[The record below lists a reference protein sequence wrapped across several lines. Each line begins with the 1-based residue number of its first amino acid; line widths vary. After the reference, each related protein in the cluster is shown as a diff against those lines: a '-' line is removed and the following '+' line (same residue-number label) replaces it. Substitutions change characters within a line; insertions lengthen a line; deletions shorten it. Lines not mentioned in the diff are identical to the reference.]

1 MASTRTRR
9 PAAAIPRAELP
20 PGTWTTVSVR
30 SRELV
35 VVNDGGE
42 VFALFNRCP
51 HQQARL
57 SSGRLARPP
66 ASGRPIGEIDFDPGA
81 GVLRCPWHHYEFD
94 LRTGRCLADPER
106 LRVATYDVREEG
118 DAYVVYA

>member
-9 PAAAIPRAELP
+9 PVASIPAAQLP
-20 PGTWTTVSVR
+20 PGSWTTVTAR
-30 SRELV
+30 SREIV
-35 VVNDGGE
+35 VVNDRGA

-57 SSGRLARPP
+57 SSGRLARAP
-66 ASGRPIGEIDFDPGA
+66 ARGRAVGEIVYEPGG

-118 DAYVVYA
+118 DVYVVYA

>member
-1 MASTRTRR
+1 MASARTRR
-9 PAAAIPRAELP
+9 PVASIPAAELR
-20 PGTWTTVSVR
+20 PGTWTTITVR
-30 SRELV
+30 GREIV
-35 VVNDGGE
+35 VVNDRGD

-57 SSGRLARPP
+57 SSGRLARAP
-66 ASGRPIGEIDFDPGA
+66 ASGRPIGEISYAPG
-81 GVLRCPWHHYEFD
+81 GSVLRCPWHHYEFD
-94 LRTGRCLADPER
+94 LRTGRCLADPAR